1 MIRLHYSNRLEN
13 LIAPLAEAIAA
24 HQKRDPLERVSIVV
38 PNRVVEQFVR
48 YRLAET
54 IGVAAN
60 LRFPFLRS
68 YLAELLQST
77 NKNLKILEADDLQ
90 LVLFE
95 CLRSTDHRDDQ
106 GLKPTRDYILGGS
119 KTDADVELRT
129 LLLAAQLARLFREYS
144 ISRRR
149 MIGRWRAAQRSDVDA
164 MSETERWQRHLWQL
178 IFDSHGRVRE
188 EWIRHRETRLMML
201 PDAFEATEDLQL
213 KAALPGML
221 HVFSSSYA
229 GNAYA
234 DIFARL
240 GALCD
245 VRIYALN
252 PCREFW
258 EDVDTS
264 RRSAFAGWPHRQDKV
279 GEKIDESEDPFSLNE
294 SSDPPALRLWGRP
307 GREYIRLLNELS
319 QCDFAPL
326 FSDPVSGESETGS
339 VLEELQQN
347 ILDRAPQPANIE
359 EGKLRPTEAR
369 ISFLACPGIRR
380 EAEIV
385 ANEIWSI
392 LRNNEK
398 LAAEGKAERI
408 RFHEIAVL
416 IPDSSV
422 DDYAAHIESVFRKQ
436 HRIPIDLVSR
446 TSAGASRVAEA
457 VELLLQLPS
466 GRFSRAEMIRLL
478 THPGLNGVRE
488 SGIDVEKWRRWSETL
503 GIFFGA
509 DDYDLKDTYIPPG
522 LYHWDQAI
530 KRLALGTMMTGQRGS
545 DPAFYAAGASGP
557 SYIPGEVAQDELK
570 TAALFI
576 RMARSLIADAIS
588 IRDAHGTP
596 REWSLMLGEFV
607 NAYIRPE
614 GAIDEQVRDRFLE
627 AIEAIAES
635 ELNVGPMSFES
646 AREVVAARVTDLES
660 RRGQYSGRGVAIGSF
675 TSLRSIPFKVIF
687 ALGLNDAMFPER
699 DRSEPLDLRKLKRTA
714 GDVSPAERDRY
725 LFLET
730 ILAARERIFFSYVAR
745 NAKTGDELEP
755 SPVIRE
761 LQSILR
767 GFIDKKTL
775 AKLTVKHPISRYDL
789 KYFPEFSAAGSSAC
803 EPEFESFDP
812 DARRGARMLALRKE
826 ISESTPDRTRLEG
839 DGLLGCLGGELRERV
854 EEDLQ
859 FAKFQS
865 TPAATNPAAAEEIA
879 LPIAAIRRYLECPLQ
894 GAARYSL
901 GMLEDEEAPEDAE
914 DEPVQQSR
922 LNRTVLLRTIFW
934 RAGGTLDAIDEEY
947 AREVR
952 IAQARGRASAGQF
965 AEAAKASD
973 DSALREWIAQASGA
987 GVSDLDRWKDIRIGR
1002 ADEFA
1007 DVAEMLA
1014 PISLNAEIQRH
1025 DGTTVTRRVSL
1036 YGTIRG
1042 VSPDAGAA
1050 INCVLRKSVKSKD
1063 FLPAFLN
1070 AIVLAA
1076 SGAKLPAKFRAIVIR
1091 SNCEKKADWIRE
1103 FKPLEQ
1109 NSALAYLTAIV
1120 GDLLSTGNSYF
1131 LPIEAI
1137 EDVVKQLRN
1146 EKNTM
1151 DLVDI
1156 VEQVLLNN
1164 PPTCSSDFGP
1174 VRNPRDFDPPDE
1186 KTIEQIVAR
1195 RFNPIIGIFE

>member
-13 LIAPLAEAIAA
+13 LIAPLAETVAA
-24 HQKRDPLERVSIVV
+24 HQRLDPLERISIVV

-48 YRLAET
+48 YRLAQS

-60 LRFPFLRS
+60 LKFPFLRN

-77 NKNLKILEADDLQ
+77 DKNLKILEADELQ

-95 CLRSTDHRDDQ
+95 CLRSTNHRDDS
-106 GLKPTRDYILGGS
+106 GLKPARDYILGGS

-129 LLLAAQLARLFREYS
+129 LLLAGQLARLFREYS

-149 MIGRWRAAQRSDVDA
+149 MIGKWRAARRSDVDA

-178 IFDSHGRVRE
+178 VFDSHGRVRE
-188 EWIRHRETRLMML
+188 EWLRDRETRLMML
-201 PDAFEATEDLQL
+201 PDAFEATEDLQI
-213 KAALPGML
+213 KAALPDVL
-221 HVFSSSYA
+221 HMFSSSYA

-240 GALCD
+240 GTLGE
-245 VRIYALN
+245 VSIYALN

-264 RRSAFAGWPHRQDKV
+264 RRSAFAGWVHWHDKV
-279 GEKIDESEDPFSLNE
+279 GEKIAESEDPFLLNE

-307 GREYIRLLNELS
+307 GREYVRLLNELS

-326 FSDPVSGESETGS
+326 FSDPVSGETAS

-359 EGKLRPTEAR
+359 DGMGMPTEPR

-392 LRNNEK
+392 VRNNEK

-416 IPDSSV
+416 IPDSAV
-422 DDYAAHIESVFRKQ
+422 DDYVPQIESVFQKQ
-436 HRIPIDLVSR
+436 HRLPIDLVSR
-446 TSAGASRVAEA
+446 TISGASRVAEA
-457 VELLLQLPS
+457 VDLLLQIPS
-466 GRFSRAEMIRLL
+466 GRFSRAEMTRLL
-478 THPGLNGVRE
+478 THPSLNNQSE
-488 SGIDVEKWRRWSETL
+488 SAIDVEKWRRWSETL

-530 KRLALGTMMTGQRGS
+530 KRLALGAMMTGHRGGN
-545 DPAFYAAGASGP
+545 PAFYAADATEP
-557 SYIPGEVAQDELK
+557 SYIPAEVAQDELE
-570 TAALFI
+570 TAARFL
-576 RMARSLIADAIS
+576 RMARSLIADSLS
-588 IRDAHGTP
+588 IRDAHLTP

-607 NAYIRPE
+607 NTYIRPE
-614 GAIDEQVRDRFLE
+614 GALDEQVSDRFLE
-627 AIEAIAES
+627 AIEAIGES
-635 ELNVGPMSFES
+635 ELSIGAMSYES
-646 AREVVAARVTDLES
+646 AREVIAARVTDLES

-687 ALGLNDAMFPER
+687 VLGLNDVVFPAR
-699 DRSEPLDLRKLKRTA
+699 DHSEPLDLRKLKRAA

-761 LQSILR
+761 LQSMLR
-767 GFIDKKTL
+767 GFIDEKTL

-789 KYFPEFSAAGSSAC
+789 KYFPEFSAGAPSKC
-803 EPEFESFDP
+803 DPEFASLDP
-812 DARRGARMLALRKE
+812 DAWRGARMLALRKKIGADAPE
-826 ISESTPDRTRLEG
+826 WAMREG
-839 DGLLGCLGGELRERV
+839 DRLLDGLGVKLRDRV
-854 EEDLQ
+854 EQDLQ
-859 FAKFQS
+859 FAKFES
-865 TPAATNPAAAEEIA
+865 PLAATNPAAMEELA

-901 GMLEDEEAPEDAE
+901 GMLEDEDAPEDAE
-914 DEPVQQSR
+914 DEPVEQSR
-922 LNRTVLLRTIFW
+922 LNRAVMLRKVFW
-934 RAGGTLDAIDEEY
+934 RAGGKLDVIENEY

-952 IAQARGRASAGQF
+952 IAQAYGHASAGQF
-965 AEAAKASD
+965 ADAARAAD
-973 DSALREWIAQASGA
+973 DSALRQWIAQASEA
-987 GVSDLDRWKDIRIGR
+987 GVSDFDGWNDIRIGR

-1007 DVAEMLA
+1007 DAAKPLP
-1014 PISLNAEIQRH
+1014 PIFLNAEVHRH
-1025 DGTTVTRRVSL
+1025 DGTIVTRRVSL

-1042 VSPDAGAA
+1042 VSPEAGAA
-1050 INCVLRKSVKSKD
+1050 INCVLRKSIKPKD

-1076 SGAKLPAKFRAIVIR
+1076 SGAKLPDNFRAIVIR
-1091 SNCEKKADWIRE
+1091 ANSEKRAEWIRE
-1103 FKPLEQ
+1103 FKPLDQ
-1109 NSALAYLTAIV
+1109 HSALAYLTAIV
-1120 GDLLSTGNSYF
+1120 SDLLSTGNEYF
-1131 LPIEAI
+1131 LPIEAV
-1137 EDVVKQLRN
+1137 EDVAKELRKP
-1146 EKNTM
+1146 EDRR
-1151 DLVDI
+1151 DLIDA
-1156 VEQVLLNN
+1156 VERTLLNN
-1164 PPTCSSDFGP
+1164 PPTCSSDYGP

-1186 KTIEQIVAR
+1186 EEIEEIVVR
-1195 RFNPIIGIFE
+1195 RFNPIIGIFGK

>member
-13 LIAPLAEAIAA
+13 LIAPVAEAVAA
-24 HQKRDPLERVSIVV
+24 HQRRDPLERVSIVV

-48 YRLAET
+48 YRLAES

-60 LRFPFLRS
+60 LKFPFLSS

-77 NKNLKILEADDLQ
+77 DRNLKILEADELQ

-95 CLRSTDHRDDQ
+95 CLRSTNHREDP
-106 GLKPTRDYILGGS
+106 GLKPARDYILGGS

-149 MIGRWRAAQRSDVDA
+149 MIGRWRSARRSDVDA
-164 MSETERWQRHLWQL
+164 MNETERWQRHLWQL
-178 IFDSHGRVRE
+178 VFDSHGRVRE
-188 EWIRHRETRLMML
+188 EWLRQHETRLMML
-201 PDAFEATEDLQL
+201 PDAFEATDDLQL
-213 KAALPGML
+213 KAALPDML
-221 HVFSSSYA
+221 HMFSSSYA

-240 GALCD
+240 GELGD

-264 RRSAFAGWPHRQDKV
+264 RRGAFAGWAHRHDKV
-279 GEKIDESEDPFSLNE
+279 GEKIAESEDPFSLNE

-307 GREYIRLLNELS
+307 GREYVRLLNELS

-326 FSDPVSGESETGS
+326 FSDQVSSETPT

-359 EGKLRPTEAR
+359 DGKGRPMEPR

-392 LRNNEK
+392 VRSNEK

-416 IPDSSV
+416 IPDSAV
-422 DDYAAHIESVFRKQ
+422 DDYVAQIDSVFRKQ
-436 HRIPIDLVSR
+436 HRLPIDLVSR
-446 TSAGASRVAEA
+446 TISGASRVAEA
-457 VELLLQLPS
+457 VDLLLQLPS

-478 THPGLNGVRE
+478 THPAMNNQGE

-509 DDYDLKDTYIPPG
+509 DDYDLQDTYIPRG

-530 KRLALGTMMTGQRGS
+530 KRLALGTMMTGQRGGN
-545 DPAFYAAGASGP
+545 PTFYAVGATEP
-557 SYIPGEVAQDELK
+557 SYLPVEVAQEELE
-570 TAALFI
+570 TAARFI

-588 IRDAHGTP
+588 IRDAHLTP
-596 REWSLMLGEFV
+596 REWSLMLGEFA

-614 GAIDEQVRDRFLE
+614 GALDEQVRDRFLE
-627 AIEAIAES
+627 AIEAIGES
-635 ELNVGPMSFES
+635 ELSVGPISYES
-646 AREVVAARVTDLES
+646 VREVVAARVADLES
-660 RRGQYSGRGVAIGSF
+660 RRGQYTGRGIAIGSF
-675 TSLRSIPFKVIF
+675 ASLRSIPFKVIF
-687 ALGLNDAMFPER
+687 ALGLNDAVFPER
-699 DRSEPLDLRKLKRTA
+699 DHRQPLDLRTLRRTA

-745 NAKTGDELEP
+745 NGKTGDALEP

-767 GFIDKKTL
+767 GFIDEKTL
-775 AKLTVKHPISRYDL
+775 AKLTVKHPISRYDV
-789 KYFPEFSAAGSSAC
+789 KYFPELSAGASSAC
-803 EPEFESFDP
+803 EPEFASFDP
-812 DARRGARMLALRKE
+812 DARRGARMLALRKK
-826 ISESTPDRTRLEG
+826 IGATTPDWMRREG
-839 DGLLGCLGGELRERV
+839 DRLLDSLGGKLREHV
-854 EEDLQ
+854 KDDLQ
-859 FAKFQS
+859 FAKFES
-865 TPAATNPAAAEEIA
+865 TPPLATTPAPEEELA

-901 GMLEDEEAPEDAE
+901 GMLEDEDVPEEAE
-914 DEPVQQSR
+914 DEPVEQSR
-922 LNRTVLLRTIFW
+922 LNRAVMLRKVFW
-934 RAGGTLDAIDEEY
+934 RAGGKLGVIDEEY

-952 IAQARGRASAGQF
+952 IAQAHGHASAGQF
-965 AEAAKASD
+965 AEAAKAAD
-973 DSALREWIAQASGA
+973 DSALRQWIAQASEA
-987 GVSDLDRWKDIRIGR
+987 GVSDFHDWKDIRIGR

-1007 DVAEMLA
+1007 DA
-1014 PISLNAEIQRH
+1014 AEILPPIYLDAEVHRH

-1042 VSPDAGAA
+1042 VSPQAGAA
-1050 INCVLRKSVKSKD
+1050 INCVLRKSIKPKD

-1070 AIVLAA
+1070 TIVLAA
-1076 SGAKLPAKFRAIVIR
+1076 TRAKMPDKFRAIVVR
-1091 SNCEKKADWIRE
+1091 ANSEKSADWIRE
-1103 FKPLEQ
+1103 FQPSEQ
-1109 NSALAYLTAIV
+1109 NSALAYLTAVV
-1120 GDLLSTGNSYF
+1120 GDLLSTGNDYF
-1131 LPIEAI
+1131 LPIEAV
-1137 EDVVKQLRN
+1137 EKVVKQLDD
-1146 EKNTM
+1146 EKKPR
-1151 DLVDI
+1151 DLIDT
-1156 VEQVLLNN
+1156 VEQVLLNDFS
-1164 PPTCSSDFGP
+1164 TCSSDYGP

-1195 RFNPIIGIFE
+1195 RFKPIIEIFK